1 MFHNVWPFLGGL
13 GRLVE
18 IPFTASENVSRADRY
33 VESTTVE
40 GARRVQVLPVAPRS
54 WSVDVS
60 GASAGELSGLEA
72 FAQGAWGH
80 GPWHWVS
87 VAAQTGNLLSPQA
100 SGFEVT
106 PANATDTGLVQL
118 PDGTVARSVA
128 SSATVRPGD
137 AHGTYEMVP
146 VRPGAPVSVGAW
158 SVGGEWFRGF
168 WRDALGASITS
179 WSSAAATWAGWRW
192 HQVTL
197 TPPAGAAFIELHLA
211 GGTQYA
217 RPSISWGSSAVDR
230 PGRGCPKA
238 VVHGLSEA
246 LTVIN
251 TDDAYGSIDVT
262 ITEVG

>member
-1 MFHNVWPFLGGL
+1 MIGYVGVPGALVALPYRGGL
-13 GRLVE
+13 
-18 IPFTASENVSRADRY
+18 SVSADRP
-33 VESTTVE
+33 VSFARTMGGKRKAFM
-40 GARRVQVLPVAPRS
+40 GARGRREWDVSFDLVGSREVAGL
-54 WSVDVS
+54 VDV
-60 GASAGELSGLEA
+60 ARSAGEVIWYPADATS
-72 FAQGAWGH
+72 
-80 GPWHWVS
+80 
-87 VAAQTGNLLSPQA
+87 GNLLSPQA

-106 PANATDTGLVQL
+106 PASATDAGLVAL

-128 SSATVRPGD
+128 ASVAVRVGS
-137 AHGTYEMVP
+137 AHGAYEMVP
-146 VRPGAPVSVGAW
+146 LRPGQAVTVGCW
-158 SVGGEWFRGF
+158 SVGGQFFRGF
-168 WRDALGASITS
+168 WRDATGVSITN
-179 WSSAAATWAGWRW
+179 WSVPSATWAGWGW
-192 HQVTL
+192 HEATL

-251 TDDAYGSIDVT
+251 ADDAYGSIDVT

>member
-1 MFHNVWPFLGGL
+1 MIGYVGVPGALVELPYRGGLSTSTDRPAKPTRTLGGKVKFFVGPRARREWSVSFDL
-13 GRLVE
+13 MGSRETSGLVE
-18 IPFTASENVSRADRY
+18 IARSGREVLWYPAD
-33 VESTTVE
+33 
-40 GARRVQVLPVAPRS
+40 AVA
-54 WSVDVS
+54 
-60 GASAGELSGLEA
+60 
-72 FAQGAWGH
+72 
-80 GPWHWVS
+80 
-87 VAAQTGNLLSPQA
+87 GNLLSPQA
-100 SGFEVT
+100 SGFEVP
-106 PANATDTGLVQL
+106 PASATDAGLVAL

-128 SSATVRPGD
+128 SSSVVRPGD

-146 VRPGAPVSVGAW
+146 VRPGVPVSVGAW

-168 WRDALGASITS
+168 WRDALGASITN
-179 WSSAAATWAGWRW
+179 WSTPQASHAGWAWRER
-192 HQVTL
+192 TL

-251 TDDAYGSIDVT
+251 AGDAYGSIDVT

>member
-1 MFHNVWPFLGGL
+1 MIGYVGVPGALVELPYRGGL
-13 GRLVE
+13 SVSTDRPVSFARTMGGKRKAFMGARGRREWGVSFDLVGSREVAGLVE
-18 IPFTASENVSRADRY
+18 V
-33 VESTTVE
+33 
-40 GARRVQVLPVAPRS
+40 AR
-54 WSVDVS
+54 
-60 GASAGELSGLEA
+60 SAGEVMWYPA
-72 FAQGAWGH
+72 D
-80 GPWHWVS
+80 
-87 VAAQTGNLLSPQA
+87 AASGNLLSPQA
-100 SGFEVT
+100 SGLEVT

-128 SSATVRPGD
+128 SSGTVRVGS
-137 AHGTYEMVP
+137 AHGLYEMVP
-146 VRPGAPVSVGAW
+146 VRPGVPVSVGAW
-158 SVGGEWFRGF
+158 SVGGQHFRGF

-179 WSSAAATWAGWRW
+179 WPSDAATWAGWRW

-251 TDDAYGSIDVT
+251 ADDAYGSIDVT

>member
-1 MFHNVWPFLGGL
+1 MIGYVGVPGALVELPYRGGL
-13 GRLVE
+13 STSTDRPVSFTRTMGGKRKAFMGARGRREWDVSFDLVSSREVAGLVE
-18 IPFTASENVSRADRY
+18 V
-33 VESTTVE
+33 
-40 GARRVQVLPVAPRS
+40 AR
-54 WSVDVS
+54 
-60 GASAGELSGLEA
+60 SAGEVMWYPADATS
-72 FAQGAWGH
+72 
-80 GPWHWVS
+80 
-87 VAAQTGNLLSPQA
+87 GNLLSPQA
-100 SGFEVT
+100 SGFEVA
-106 PANATDTGLVQL
+106 PANATDAGLVAL

-128 SSATVRPGD
+128 SSSVVRPGN

-146 VRPGAPVSVGAW
+146 VRPGEPVTVGAW
-158 SVGGEWFRGF
+158 SVGGEWFRGV
-168 WRDALGASITS
+168 WRDALGASITN

-211 GGTQYA
+211 GGSQYA

-251 TDDAYGSIDVT
+251 ADDAYGSIDVT